1 MEGEQLYSVKWY
13 LNTLEF
19 FRYVPRVWPRTYH
32 FSVYNGQRLK
42 EVASNSN
49 FTSLVIINV
58 PRNASGRYSCE
69 VSGDAPSFP
78 TSISQSKLQVVV
90 PPERD
95 PYIETDKL
103 TYNSGETV
111 TAKCISEHSY
121 PAVNITWN
129 TELSTEAENVEYNV
143 TNGVDYTTHSHVKI
157 KIPESF
163 TKHTLK
169 ISCLAEIYDLYNK
182 TGEKIVK
189 VQPKASSE
197 LKPKESGTIT

>member
-1 MEGEQLYSVKWY
+1 MDCTYNFLGIFGLRNVHIIVPSAVIKGRNVTLSCFYDMEGEQLYSVKWY

-78 TSISQSKLQVVV
+78 TSISQSKLQV
-90 PPERD
+90 
-95 PYIETDKL
+95 
-103 TYNSGETV
+103 
-111 TAKCISEHSY
+111 CI
-121 PAVNITWN
+121 
-129 TELSTEAENVEYNV
+129 
-143 TNGVDYTTHSHVKI
+143 
-157 KIPESF
+157 
-163 TKHTLK
+163 
-169 ISCLAEIYDLYNK
+169 
-182 TGEKIVK
+182 
-189 VQPKASSE
+189 
-197 LKPKESGTIT
+197 